1 MSFETKIM
9 CANKTHQGI
18 ITYFLEQIQ
27 NYIDEITEDD
37 LDFDIFLNVLQE
49 LIRKSNEDVIF
60 AFLGA
65 EHEERWL
72 KSLPMTVYYAVIGY
86 MHLISV
92 DLMVLIDTTEKLNNL
107 VNETLDELELIND
120 SGKDYYKIYLN

>member
-92 DLMVLIDTTEKLNNL
+92 DLIDTTEKLNNL
-107 VNETLDELELIND
+107 VNKTLDELELIND